1 MCVVCSMTGLG
12 CDCCVVDD
20 RPAAYLCDSVL
31 CVYVCPSMH
40 VTCQHISLTMC
51 DEHCVFAEWVV
62 CWVGY
67 LV

>member
-40 VTCQHISLTMC
+40 VTSLTMC
-51 DEHCVFAEWVV
+51 DEHCVCLLSGLFVGWVI
-62 CWVGY
+62 
-67 LV
+67 